1 MKAPGTSDAFKE
13 LTILEESRDQGAPDR
28 SILSQCTNQARRG
41 SRKRPD
47 PPVHATGRGL
57 SPDRLPAG
65 AHGST
70 GQRSGLRP
78 VRCIQFRYTLG
89 AEPNERPMRP
99 VLSSAGERVTNSLK
113 GCPAWRHP
121 ERVSKMIFTDADAI

>member
-1 MKAPGTSDAFKE
+1 MKEGPGGEAGAFKE
-13 LTILEESRDQGAPDR
+13 TSQSRDQGALDAP
-28 SILSQCTNQARRG
+28 ILSHGRNQARRG

-65 AHGST
+65 AGGST
-70 GQRSGLRP
+70 GQRSGFAPIRG
-78 VRCIQFRYTLG
+78 IQFRYTLV